1 VSTNSIS
8 QGEQVGIL
16 WKHLVQKYNINIHFA
31 HRTFR
36 WSNEA
41 KGVAAV
47 HCVIIGFGHADV
59 AHKHLFDYASV
70 TAPAA
75 KVEVPAINGY
85 LTAGNQIFVSKRS
98 QPLCEVK
105 PMLFG
110 SMPNDGGK
118 LLLSVEESNQLIEMY
133 PELKKWVRSILGA
146 EEFLNGGQRYT
157 LWLDGITPSDIRKL
171 PTSVIARI
179 EDVRK
184 LRSESTRSATVELAK
199 VPWLWGEIRHGDSDY
214 LLVPRVSS
222 ENRVYI
228 PMGFLSPNTIS
239 TDANLIVPDASLYHF
254 GILTSTMHMSWV
266 RYVCGRLKSDY
277 RYSKDLVYNNYP
289 WPEPTDAQREKVEA
303 LAQGV
308 LDARANHPT
317 STLADLYHP
326 TTMPP
331 DLRKAHDALDKAVD
345 QCYRKEPFTS
355 ERERVEYLFG
365 LYRKLTEGFGAE
377 ELSQIRKKRKKRS
390 NKSGN
395 SNTNLVSSQC

>member
-1 VSTNSIS
+1 
-8 QGEQVGIL
+8 
-16 WKHLVQKYNINIHFA
+16 
-31 HRTFR
+31 
-36 WSNEA
+36 
-41 KGVAAV
+41 
-47 HCVIIGFGHADV
+47 
-59 AHKHLFDYASV
+59 
-70 TAPAA
+70 
-75 KVEVPAINGY
+75 
-85 LTAGNQIFVSKRS
+85 
-98 QPLCEVK
+98 
-105 PMLFG
+105 
-110 SMPNDGGK
+110 
-118 LLLSVEESNQLIEMY
+118 
-133 PELKKWVRSILGA
+133 
-146 EEFLNGGQRYT
+146 
-157 LWLDGITPSDIRKL
+157 
-171 PTSVIARI
+171 
-179 EDVRK
+179 
-184 LRSESTRSATVELAK
+184 
-199 VPWLWGEIRHGDSDY
+199 
-214 LLVPRVSS
+214 
-222 ENRVYI
+222 
-228 PMGFLSPNTIS
+228 MGFLSPNTIS